1 MEPNSERKNQKQWFK
16 LDKKTKKDN
25 RNRGGRLE
33 NCHLREIRREAKRE
47 ENKTEIDEL
56 DNEEDELE
64 EKQNNLSEDE
74 FSTEKAEKEL
84 KIKYA
89 YNDTEN

>member
-1 MEPNSERKNQKQWFK
+1 M
-16 LDKKTKKDN
+16 
-25 RNRGGRLE
+25 
-33 NCHLREIRREAKRE
+33 
-47 ENKTEIDEL
+47 TEIDEL

-89 YNDTEN
+89 YNDKSLRKLKKNEIAKFKKKN